1 MAAHTAPLNLSH
13 LQWRAPEYLLTTGG
27 TLATAE
33 QALDYFSLSPFFDK
47 RSNNATLRMQMMF
60 ANGGMHGVD
69 EENELRRL
77 TGLEFVVSP
86 LSRPQDD
93 LFIIHKRQRTSPD
106 DTVVVA
112 AYYILNGNVYQ
123 APSVFEVV
131 NERVLTSLHALS
143 TSFAALAALK
153 PAWTPERAGA
163 WDIRPPPAAAAAL
176 ASATAESD
184 AGVAEERAAADEE
197 GAGAGTGAGAGAG
210 AGGEKRPLE
219 QDGDQGAAQAA
230 KRVLASGAAGRDK
243 AAAGADE
250 RPAEAFNP
258 LLWRAVQ
265 AAAARSA
272 AEAA

>member
-1 MAAHTAPLNLSH
+1 MAAPAAPVNLSH

-33 QALDYFSLSPFFDK
+33 QAMDYFSYSPFFDK

-60 ANGGMHGVD
+60 ANGGMQGVD
-69 EENELRRL
+69 EEKELRRL
-77 TGLEFVVSP
+77 TGLEFAVSP

-106 DTVVVA
+106 DAAVVGA
-112 AYYILNGNVYQ
+112 FYILNGNVYQ
-123 APSVFEVV
+123 APSVFEVI

-163 WDIRPPPAAAAAL
+163 WEIKPPPAAAASL
-176 ASATAESD
+176 AD
-184 AGVAEERAAADEE
+184 AGAAAADGAE
-197 GAGAGTGAGAGAG
+197 GADEAGEPAASAV
-210 AGGEKRPLE
+210 GGEKRALE
-219 QDGDQGAAQAA
+219 AGEEGDGAPEAKRALTPGAAAAAA
-230 KRVLASGAAGRDK
+230 K
-243 AAAGADE
+243 GADAEGVE

-265 AAAARSA
+265 AAAARGA
-272 AEAA
+272 ADAVQGA